1 MSKSDQQ
8 NQLETSGSKE
18 KRRLHLR
25 EVSDQDQ
32 DDTGYGGVGSDLR
45 AARLALSK
53 DRREIAADLHIKRA
67 YVQAIEEGRFEEM
80 PAAVYAYGFVRS
92 YAELLGLDEDL
103 IVRRFKDEW
112 EGSSQST
119 RLAFPEPPEEIRLP
133 RGPIIAFSLLL
144 AVAVYGGW
152 YFMSQSDR
160 IEVEKVPDIPE
171 RLASGL
177 DTAAAPAP
185 APAAEPA
192 PAKGEE
198 EKVEPAE
205 PKPDQP
211 KAREPAPQP
220 VVSSFAAPPVAE
232 KTPALETKLPSF
244 GDGLVLETREPQT
257 YGQNNGGRVVVR
269 AKADAWVQIQADHE
283 GGEVFL
289 TRILH
294 AGDEYRVPDRND
306 LFLMTGNAGGLEIL
320 VDGNTVEHIGALG
333 VVRRRVLL
341 DPDRL
346 ITGTAIDE
354 N

>member
-8 NQLETSGSKE
+8 NSLETASSKE

-25 EVSDQDQ
+25 EISDEDAEVV
-32 DDTGYGGVGSDLR
+32 GYDGVGRDLR
-45 AARLALSK
+45 AARLDLNK
-53 DRREIAADLHIKRA
+53 DRREIATDLHIRRS

-80 PAAVYAYGFVRS
+80 PASVYAYGFVRS
-92 YAELLGLDEDL
+92 YAELLGLGEEL
-103 IVRRFKDEW
+103 IARRFKGEW
-112 EGSSQST
+112 EGSSEST

-171 RLASGL
+171 RLAGGL
-177 DTAAAPAP
+177 ETEAPPVEAKAEEEAEP
-185 APAAEPA
+185 VKPKPVASKPAEPA
-192 PAKGEE
+192 PA
-198 EKVEPAE
+198 
-205 PKPDQP
+205 
-211 KAREPAPQP
+211 P
-220 VVSSFAAPPVAE
+220 VASTIAAAPVPE
-232 KTPALETKLPSF
+232 KIPLPDTQPPDLGM
-244 GDGLVLETREPQT
+244 GDSLVLETHEPRT
-257 YGQNNGGRVVVR
+257 YGHNNGGRVVVR
-269 AKADAWVQIQADHE
+269 AKADAWVQIQVDQE

-294 AGDEYRVPDRND
+294 AGDEYRAPARND

-320 VDGNTVEHIGALG
+320 VDGNLVEHVGALG

-346 ITGTAIDE
+346 ITGAEVDE